1 MSMKTIDFSYFI
13 ERYISGE
20 MKEAEKV
27 WFEKEL
33 DSRPSLK
40 AEIDLR
46 KRTDEV
52 LRNQDVLNLRNKLAE
67 IEKQRAAAEPV
78 RRRKSLALIRNA
90 AAIFIV
96 ASLGT
101 ILFSGLG
108 SLTTD
113 EIIAKYYSRYETI
126 SSTRS
131 ASGVTST
138 DYATAMEYY
147 NVHDYKNAA
156 LFFSKAINSD
166 NQYIE
171 STFMHGVSNFE
182 DRNYPVASESFT
194 KVIENNDNLFLED
207 AELYLAYCY
216 LKTGNSAKAEPLLR
230 KISESSSLHS
240 RVAGRLLKKLNHK

>member
-1 MSMKTIDFSYFI
+1 MKTIDFSYFI
-13 ERYISGE
+13 ERYIAGE

-67 IEKQRAAAEPV
+67 IEKQRASTEPM
-78 RRRKSLALIRNA
+78 RKRKSFVLIRNA
-90 AAIFIV
+90 AAIAIV
-96 ASLGT
+96 ATLGT

-108 SLTTD
+108 TKSTD
-113 EIIAKYYSRYETI
+113 DLIAKYYSRYETI

-131 ASGVTST
+131 VSGVINSNYT
-138 DYATAMEYY
+138 TAMEYY
-147 NVHDYKNAA
+147 NVRDYKNAA
-156 LFFSKAINSD
+156 LFFNKAIGSD
-166 NQYIE
+166 NQQIE

-182 DRNYPVASESFT
+182 DKNYPVASESFT
-194 KVIENNDNLFLED
+194 KVIENNDNLFIED
-207 AELYLAYCY
+207 AELYLALCY
-216 LKTGNSAKAEPLLR
+216 LKTDNSVKAETLLR

-240 RVAGRLLKKLNHK
+240 KKAVRLLKKLNHI